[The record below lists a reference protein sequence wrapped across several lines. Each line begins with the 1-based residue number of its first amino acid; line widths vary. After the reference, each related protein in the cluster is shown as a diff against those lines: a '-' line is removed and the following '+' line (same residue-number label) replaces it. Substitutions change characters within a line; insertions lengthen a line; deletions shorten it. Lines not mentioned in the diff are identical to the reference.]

1 MLRSEINGTEL
12 ARGWD
17 PEGLVWPALAKHQQ
31 VHLSHTTVWRW
42 FQEAGQRANKVENR
56 YGQIRHSGI
65 WAADSTLS
73 KVKDKYVAVLG
84 VADAVSRVVFQ
95 IVRIVAESEE
105 EVLKKFAR
113 LRGIGVNTKLI
124 RGLVSDGADAYRLLI
139 EGVMKRTVHQR
150 CVFHLWRNIGPS
162 IRSLKAIKGEEAAE
176 AFKEAVRAVWDA
188 RGYEEAKQ
196 ALGVLVE
203 QWSEEALVAPAL
215 VVIEASF
222 EEAVA
227 HLKGGVPGMPRTS
240 PSRGRMV
247 EWLWQ
252 GYKRRLR
259 IMGQLMSNKGLA
271 SYNAVWTLHVNFNRY
286 QKRKE
291 RKRRVNN
298 PGQCP
303 LEMAGEKVD
312 ELSWM
317 DVLAI

>member
-1 MLRSEINGTEL
+1 MVAELLRSELNGTER
-12 ARGWD
+12 ARMWD
-17 PEGLVWPALAKHQQ
+17 PEGLEYPPLPEYQQ

-42 FQEAGQRANKVENR
+42 LQEAGRRANKVENR
-56 YGQIRHSGI
+56 YGEIRQSGI

-73 KVKDKYVAVLG
+73 KVKGQYVAVLG
-84 VADAVSRVVFQ
+84 VADAVSRVVFE
-95 IVRIVAESEE
+95 IVRIAAESEE

-113 LRGIGVNTKLI
+113 LRRFGADTKTI
-124 RGLVSDGADAYRLLI
+124 RGLVSDGADAYRLLV

-162 IRSLKAIKGEEAAE
+162 IRSLKAINGEEAAE
-176 AFKEAVRAVWDA
+176 TFKKAVRGVWDA
-188 RGYEEAKQ
+188 RGYEEAKR
-196 ALGVLVE
+196 ALETLVE
-203 QWSEEALVAPAL
+203 EWSEEALVAPAL
-215 VVIEASF
+215 VVIQASF

-240 PSRGRMV
+240 NVV

-252 GYKRRLR
+252 AYKRRLR
-259 IMGQLMSNKGLA
+259 IMGQLMSDKGQA
-271 SYNAVWTLHVNFNRY
+271 SFDGVWTLHASFNRY

-298 PGQCP
+298 PGHCP
-303 LEMAGEKVD
+303 LEMAGETVG
-312 ELSWM
+312 ELCWM

>member
-1 MLRSEINGTEL
+1 M
-12 ARGWD
+12 WD
-17 PEGLVWPALAKHQQ
+17 PEGLVWPPLAECQQ

-42 FQEAGQRANKVENR
+42 FQEAGRKANKVENR
-56 YGQIRHSGI
+56 YGELWQSGI
-65 WAADSTLS
+65 WVADSTLS
-73 KVKDKYVAVLG
+73 KVKGKYVAVLG
-84 VADAVSRVVFQ
+84 VADAVSRVVFE
-95 IVRIVAESEE
+95 IVRIAAESEE

-113 LRGIGVNTKLI
+113 LRGMGVNTKLI
-124 RGLVSDGADAYRLLI
+124 RGLVSDGAEAYRLLI

-150 CVFHLWRNIGPS
+150 CVFHLWRNMGPS

-176 AFKEAVRAVWDA
+176 DFKRAVRAVWDA
-188 RGYEEAKQ
+188 RGYEEAKG

-203 QWSEEALVAPAL
+203 EWSGEQLVAPAL

-240 PSRGRMV
+240 NVV

-259 IMGQLMSNKGLA
+259 IMGQLMSDRGQG
-271 SYNAVWTLHVNFNRY
+271 SFDGVWTLHASFNRY

-298 PGQCP
+298 PGHCP
-303 LEMAGEKVD
+303 LEMAGEEVR

-317 DVLAI
+317 DALAI